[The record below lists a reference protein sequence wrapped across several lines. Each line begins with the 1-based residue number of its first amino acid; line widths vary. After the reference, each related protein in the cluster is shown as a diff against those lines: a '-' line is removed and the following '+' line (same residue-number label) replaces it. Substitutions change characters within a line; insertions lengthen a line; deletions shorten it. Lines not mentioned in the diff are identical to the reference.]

1 MALDGRK
8 RPSVSGVAAV
18 DRALSILSSFK
29 KGDGSLELAE
39 LARRTG
45 LVKTTVMRMAVSL
58 EKAGM
63 LMRLDDGTY
72 QLDAEL
78 LRLGS
83 VYQLSFDIESHVV
96 PVLKTL
102 VRELDE
108 TAAFYVRQGSQRL
121 CLYRVDSRHL
131 MREHL
136 RPGDRRPMDQ
146 SATAQ
151 VLKTF
156 SSSSSNGNANHDL
169 GKYPLFTRGITDP
182 HTAALAMPVF
192 REGGLLAGS
201 LTISGPITRLT
212 PERAK
217 GIMQPLREAGVRL
230 SRGLGADVRAFAVR
244 NSKTAATA

>member
-1 MALDGRK
+1 MASDGRK

-18 DRALSILSSFK
+18 DRALSILSSFR

-83 VYQLSFDIESHVV
+83 VYQLSFDLESHVM

-121 CLYRVDSRHL
+121 CLYRVDLRHL

-156 SSSSSNGNANHDL
+156 SSSNGNTNHDL
-169 GKYPLFTRGITDP
+169 GKYSAV
-182 HTAALAMPVF
+182 H
-192 REGGLLAGS
+192 AGHHRS
-201 LTISGPITRLT
+201 AYRRSCD
-212 PERAK
+212 
-217 GIMQPLREAGVRL
+217 AGVP
-230 SRGLGADVRAFAVR
+230 RGRSFGWLVDDFRPHY
-244 NSKTAATA
+244 SPYS